1 MKWEVA
7 AILGNGMGVEFK
19 DRIMLNGFR
28 VGGWVVGCVGHGL
41 VFGEVGKMEGRL

>member
-28 VGGWVVGCVGHGL
+28 VGGWVVSCVAW
-41 VFGEVGKMEGRL
+41 VGVW